1 MVLDT
6 PDKKIH
12 ISNIQTI
19 MKIKKGFVLREV
31 CGEHVIVGEGL
42 GAVNFGK
49 LLALNETAAWL
60 WKQAQEMGEFTIEAL
75 AERLCEEY
83 EVTPDD
89 AQKDVAAI
97 LEEWEKVGVVSE

>member
-1 MVLDT
+1 MVLAT
-6 PDKKIH
+6 SSEKNF

-19 MKIKKGFVLREV
+19 MNIKKGFVLREV

-60 WKQAQEMGEFTIEAL
+60 WKQAQEMGECGFRVI
-75 AERLCEEY
+75 
-83 EVTPDD
+83 
-89 AQKDVAAI
+89 I
-97 LEEWEKVGVVSE
+97 ISNF

>member
-1 MVLDT
+1 
-6 PDKKIH
+6 
-12 ISNIQTI
+12 

-89 AQKDVAAI
+89 AKKDVADI
-97 LEEWEKVGVVSE
+97 LANWREVGVVE